1 MNQGLALPPPRLAE
15 AEVTVGE
22 AEHGLGLGHVV
33 AEAADRGCLH
43 TPTDK

>member
-1 MNQGLALPPPRLAE
+1 MSRALTFPTPSFPE
-15 AEVTVGE
+15 AEVAVGE

-43 TPTDK
+43 TPSIK